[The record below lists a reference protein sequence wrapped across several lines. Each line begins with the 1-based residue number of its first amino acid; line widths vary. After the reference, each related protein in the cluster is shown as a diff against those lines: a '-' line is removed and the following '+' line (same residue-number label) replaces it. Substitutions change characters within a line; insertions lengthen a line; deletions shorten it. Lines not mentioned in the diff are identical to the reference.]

1 MDRIDKSPSKQKR
14 GRGQQVAM
22 HRAMQQKGMRE
33 TRALVDH
40 LTPIDLKVAGIDLG
54 SRSHYVAAAD
64 GCDHVIVR
72 EYGCFTPDLMAMA
85 EWLKGRGVD
94 QVVMESTGVYWVPV
108 YQVLEDSGL
117 KVVLVDARYSKN
129 LPGRK
134 KTDVYDCS
142 WLRKRQS
149 YGMLRAC
156 FVPEKNI
163 AEMRAYWRH
172 RGMLVEQASRQIL
185 LMHKALEQ
193 MNLQIHKVLSDVS
206 GVTGMAI
213 IRKIL
218 DGERDPLVLARLRHP
233 RVKSSQETLVKAL
246 TGNYRPE
253 HLFALKQAVDA
264 YDFIHRQMEECDAKL
279 QACMAEFEPEQR
291 ANKNSDKAGAEDDEN
306 SDKAGAEDDE
316 NSDKPGPENN
326 QIHDRADKKARAK
339 RIRRGKN
346 QPRFDLREEQIRIT
360 GVDLTKIDGINVMT
374 VQTIITECGP
384 RLSAFETE
392 GRFASFLGLCPNN
405 RITGGKVR
413 SSSTNKVHHR
423 AAQALRQAAESLH
436 HSDSALGGYYRRMCA
451 RLGAPVAITAA
462 AHKLARLIFRM
473 IKHGEDYVDRGQ
485 QWYEQRYQRGL
496 RERLAKQATRLGL
509 ALLEPTTG
517 ELVS

>member
-1 MDRIDKSPSKQKR
+1 MGQIDKRPGKGKR
-14 GRGQQVAM
+14 GRGQQGATQKEI
-22 HRAMQQKGMRE
+22 QQRGMRE
-33 TRALVDH
+33 TRTLVDH
-40 LTPIDLKVAGIDLG
+40 LNPIDLKVAGVDLG
-54 SRSHYVAAAD
+54 STSHYVAAPD
-64 GCDHVIVR
+64 GCDHVVVR

-85 EWLKGRGVD
+85 EWLKGRGVER
-94 QVVMESTGVYWVPV
+94 VVMESTGVYWVPV

-142 WLRKRQS
+142 WLRKLQS

-156 FVPEKNI
+156 FVPDKNI
-163 AEMRAYWRH
+163 AEMRTYWRH
-172 RGMLVEQASRQIL
+172 RATLVEQASRQIL
-185 LMHKALEQ
+185 LMQKALEQ
-193 MNLQIHKVLSDVS
+193 TNLQIHKVLSDIS

-218 DGERDPLVLARLRHP
+218 EGEQDPLVLARLKHP
-233 RVKSSQETLVKAL
+233 LVRSSEETLVKAL
-246 TGNYRPE
+246 TGNYRAE
-253 HLFALKQAVDA
+253 HLFTLKQAVDT
-264 YDFIHRQMEECDAKL
+264 YDFIHGQMEECDAKL

-291 ANKNSDKAGAEDDEN
+291 ANENSGKDRPENDEN
-306 SDKAGAEDDE
+306 SGKDRPENDGNSGKA
-316 NSDKPGPENN
+316 GPENDEI
-326 QIHDRADKKARAK
+326 QRRADKKARAK
-339 RIRRGKN
+339 RTRRGKN

-405 RITGGKVR
+405 RVTGGKVR

-436 HSDSALGGYYRRMCA
+436 HSDSALGGYYRRMAA
-451 RLGAPVAITAA
+451 RLGPAVAITAA
-462 AHKLARLIFRM
+462 AHKLARLIFHM
-473 IKHGEDYVDRGQ
+473 IKYGEDYVDRGQ
-485 QWYEQRYQRGL
+485 QWYEERYQRGL

-509 ALLEPTTG
+509 ALVEATTG
-517 ELVS
+517 EMVS